1 MKILFLTKYTSKGAN
16 SRYRSY
22 NYKKWFEK
30 EGVEV
35 SYSPLFNDFYFRY
48 LHGNILMKNMVALWC
63 MIKRVFY
70 LFFHAKK
77 YDHVVIEYELFPKL
91 PLGFELFFLK
101 KIKSFSLDFDDNISA
116 NYAGTS
122 LQNKIPE
129 LMKLAKFVTVGN
141 RWYISEFQGNLI
153 FLPTVID
160 LDKYP
165 LCGLQKEND
174 AKEIVWMGSPSTT
187 KHFKL
192 VDKALGRLSEKY
204 DFTLK
209 VIGGKVELDKRIKT
223 KFEDWSAQTENKD
236 LAEST
241 IGIMPLENSYWE
253 MGKCGFKL
261 IQYMASGI
269 PVVASPLPANRGIV
283 TSDVGFTAESEDEW
297 YEKLSL
303 LLESFELRQKMGQA
317 GRKRAEE
324 SYSYQVW
331 GKKYVELL
339 KNNI

>member
-1 MKILFLTKYTSKGAN
+1 MKILFLTKYTDKGAS

-22 NYKKWFEK
+22 NYRKWLEKEGIIPYFEPLLDNTYVEGLYEKNKIKKFTSIVKGYIHRLWILLFNIKKYEMVVIEKELFPRFPFWFEK
-30 EGVEV
+30 KI
-35 SYSPLFNDFYFRY
+35 LK
-48 LHGNILMKNMVALWC
+48 NIN
-63 MIKRVFY
+63 
-70 LFFHAKK
+70 
-77 YDHVVIEYELFPKL
+77 
-91 PLGFELFFLK
+91 
-101 KIKSFSLDFDDNISA
+101 FSLDFDDNISA

-141 RWYISEFQGNLI
+141 HWYISEFQGNLI
-153 FLPTVID
+153 YLPTVID

-165 LCGLQKEND
+165 LYSLQKENE

-223 KFEDWSAQTENKD
+223 KFEDWNAQTENKD

-269 PVVASPLPANRGIV
+269 PVVASPLPANRDIV

-297 YEKLSL
+297 YEKLSI

>member
-1 MKILFLTKYTSKGAN
+1 MKILFLTKYTDKGAS

-22 NYKKWFEK
+22 NYRKWLGKEGIIPYFEPLLDNTYVEGLYEKNKIKKFTSIVKGYIHRLWILLFNIKKYEMVVIEKELFPRFPFWFEK
-30 EGVEV
+30 KI
-35 SYSPLFNDFYFRY
+35 LK
-48 LHGNILMKNMVALWC
+48 NIN
-63 MIKRVFY
+63 
-70 LFFHAKK
+70 
-77 YDHVVIEYELFPKL
+77 
-91 PLGFELFFLK
+91 
-101 KIKSFSLDFDDNISA
+101 FSLDFDDNISA

-141 RWYISEFQGNLI
+141 HWYISEFQGNLI
-153 FLPTVID
+153 YLPTVID

-165 LCGLQKEND
+165 LYSLQKEND

-269 PVVASPLPANRGIV
+269 PVVASPLPANRDIV
-283 TSDVGFTAESEDEW
+283 TRDVGFTAESEDEW

-303 LLESFELRQKMGQA
+303 LLESFELCQKMGQA
-317 GRKRAEE
+317 GRKRVEE